1 MQPTPSTVRFL
12 TAVFAGLCTF
22 AVTGALR
29 VQIQD
34 SLSPDPWLGF
44 TLTVLTYVIPGAVAG
59 TISACRSLVLGS
71 LVGALT
77 LPVVLVLFG
86 LAELQFVPVGMW
98 YKPML
103 AWFLMGV
110 VLCTL
115 GSFLGAWLRSSTQ
128 HEHQRQWSQ

>member
-1 MQPTPSTVRFL
+1 MQLTPNTVRFL
-12 TAVFAGLCTF
+12 TAVFAGLGTF
-22 AVTGALR
+22 ALTGALR

-86 LAELQFVPVGMW
+86 LAELRFVPVGMW

-110 VLCTL
+110 VLCPL
-115 GSFLGAWLRSSTQ
+115 GSFLGAWLRSSMQ
-128 HEHQRQWSQ
+128 HEHRGQWSQ